1 MNRITR
7 RTFMGSLGAAATM
20 PASGELAA
28 RAGPIL
34 TRAIPKPAR
43 RSRRSGSEPGSP

>member
-20 PASGELAA
+20 PALPVPIAA
-28 RAGPIL
+28 ALREVPSAKPS
-34 TRAIPKPAR
+34 PKLGADN
-43 RSRRSGSEPGSP
+43 GLLG

>member
-20 PASGELAA
+20 PAFSESHAA
-28 RAGPIL
+28 AGPII
-34 TRAIPKPAR
+34 TRAIP
-43 RSRRSGSEPGSP
+43 